1 MLILGEIADKM
12 PTVPVLWL
20 EHLMIAIVISALVF
34 WHRWLAI
41 AAIPLCAWWIWANY
55 VMAYRD
61 MSIADLIQIEMGQA
75 WITHLLASS
84 ALPLAFVS
92 AIAIYK
98 YTQHRQKNTPLRLR
112 AFA

>member
-12 PTVPVLWL
+12 PTIPELWIQ
-20 EHLMIAIVISALVF
+20 HLIMALILSAIAF

-41 AAIPLCAWWIWANY
+41 AAIPLCAWWIWTTY

-61 MSIADLIQIEMGQA
+61 MSVADLIQIEMGQV
-75 WITHLLASS
+75 WINHLIASS
-84 ALPLAFVS
+84 ALPLILVS
-92 AIAIYK
+92 GIATYK
-98 YTQHRQKNTPLRLR
+98 YSLHSRKNKSLRLS